1 MSPILT
7 TDDEVLALAAKIK
20 QQRAVRAKR
29 KAAYDKLGQLEDD
42 LSTGTKKLNH
52 FVRVEF
58 LTKGSL
64 RSPDHQ
70 AHVTLELPVG
80 DGPDIIE
87 FLSEFLAN
95 YISEEL
101 K

>member
-1 MSPILT
+1 MGTILT

-20 QQRAVRAKR
+20 HRRALDAKR
-29 KAAYDKLGQLEDD
+29 RAAYDKLGQLEDD
-42 LSTGTKKLNH
+42 LSTGTTKLRH
-52 FVRVEF
+52 SVRVDF
-58 LTKGSL
+58 YTIGSSY
-64 RSPDHQ
+64 RADHQ
-70 AHVTLELPVG
+70 DVVKLELPVG

-95 YISEEL
+95 NISE